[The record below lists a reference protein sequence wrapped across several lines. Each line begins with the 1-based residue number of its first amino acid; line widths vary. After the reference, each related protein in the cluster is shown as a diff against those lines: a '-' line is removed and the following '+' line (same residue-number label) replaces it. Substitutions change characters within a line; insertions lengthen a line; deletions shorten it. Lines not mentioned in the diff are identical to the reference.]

1 MQAPHSEP
9 EKDMRVKFRTK
20 IWMLPLS
27 AAFVFIVGM
36 VLSLFVGSRISA
48 SLQQLQKVDN
58 PAFDDVKLVDRG
70 VEQFRLTLQSAAAEG
85 DADKLKDVQAVVTK
99 THEVLAAMARIDG
112 QQEPARLL
120 LAAYDAYQSVAL
132 SATRAMLTKGE
143 LGDQVARM
151 QSAQAQLES
160 LLKTRSD
167 AAAQAI
173 AERQAEAEQGVK
185 MTLWVNLF
193 TGLAVLSVL
202 GVASKL
208 IVTSV
213 WRDLGEEPTE
223 LLALTRHIAG
233 GNLLVQP
240 TVEAGDQRSLNAGL
254 AEMAA
259 KLRDTVGT
267 IHMATDSINTA
278 AGEIAAGNLDLS
290 SRTETTAANLQTT
303 ASSVATLTGSVR
315 HSADSAQQANQMAG
329 AAAQAA
335 QRGGGIVSQ
344 VVTSMGEIN
353 AASRKIGEI
362 IGVIDGIAFQTN
374 ILALNAAVEAARAG
388 EQGRGFA
395 VVASEVRSLA
405 QRSAQ
410 AAREI
415 KGLIGTS
422 TEKVEDGTR
431 LVQDAGVAMNE
442 IVSGVQRVTDII
454 GEISAAAT
462 EQASGISQVNQAVTD
477 IERMTQQNAA
487 LVEESAAAAAS
498 MSDQAGRLAQAVATF
513 QVQRVEAVPR
523 AAIPATAPAN
533 PAASS
538 SSAAPRAKPPA
549 RAHAAA
555 SAVRPQ
561 RPAAPAPVKAI
572 AGADAEWAAF

>member
-1 MQAPHSEP
+1 
-9 EKDMRVKFRTK
+9 MRVKFRTK

-36 VLSLFVGSRISA
+36 GISLVIGSRTSA
-48 SLQQLQKVDN
+48 SLHLLQNVDS
-58 PAFDDVKLVDRG
+58 PAFDAVKLVDRG
-70 VEQFRLTLQSAAAEG
+70 FEQFRLTLQSAAAEG

-112 QQEPARLL
+112 QQEPAQQL

-132 SATRAMLTKGE
+132 GATRAMLTKGE
-143 LGDQVARM
+143 LGDQVTRM
-151 QSAQAQLES
+151 QAAQAKLES
-160 LLKTRSD
+160 LMKTRIE
-167 AAAQAI
+167 AAAQTI
-173 AERQAEAEQGVK
+173 AKRQDEAEAGVK
-185 MTLWVNLF
+185 TSLWVNLF
-193 TGLAVLSVL
+193 TGLAVLTVL

-208 IVTSV
+208 IVRSV

-223 LLALTRHIAG
+223 LLALTRHIAD
-233 GNLLVQP
+233 GNLLAQP
-240 TVEAGDQRSLNAGL
+240 KVEAGDERSLNAGL
-254 AEMAA
+254 AGMVA
-259 KLRDTVGT
+259 KLRDTVDT
-267 IHMATDSINTA
+267 IRMATDSIKTA

-290 SRTETTAANLQTT
+290 VRTETTASSLQST

-315 HSADSAQQANQMAG
+315 HSADSAQQANQLAA

-415 KGLIGTS
+415 KVLISSS
-422 TEKVEDGTR
+422 TEKVEGGTR

-454 GEISAAAT
+454 GEISGAAT
-462 EQASGISQVNQAVTD
+462 EQSGGIGQVNQAVTE

-498 MSDQAGRLAQAVATF
+498 MSDQAGRLAQAVAAF
-513 QVQRVEAVPR
+513 RVQ
-523 AAIPATAPAN
+523 PA
-533 PAASS
+533 
-538 SSAAPRAKPPA
+538 
-549 RAHAAA
+549 
-555 SAVRPQ
+555 
-561 RPAAPAPVKAI
+561 
-572 AGADAEWAAF
+572 